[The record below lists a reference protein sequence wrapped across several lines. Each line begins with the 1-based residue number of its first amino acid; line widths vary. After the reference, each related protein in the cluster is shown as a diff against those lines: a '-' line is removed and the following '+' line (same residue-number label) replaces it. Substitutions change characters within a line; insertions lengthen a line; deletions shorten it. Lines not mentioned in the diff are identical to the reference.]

1 MVRCVWLLIILAALA
16 LLRPGAPAAA
26 QELRLGGHIQV
37 TETILAF
44 LVAGRITDVKVSEGD
59 EVKVGQVVAELD
71 KKLLAQEV
79 EAAQGALD
87 AVDADPTPKPKKLK
101 DADLKQARAALEVAR
116 LRLGYATLA
125 SPLAGVVLTR
135 AAQPGEVAAVGMP
148 IVTVA
153 DLDTVWFEGFVPEPD
168 LGRIRLGQK
177 AEVISDSFP
186 DQKFPGTVQYISPK
200 AEFTPKTV
208 ETYKERITLV
218 YRTKIKLANPERRL
232 KKGMP
237 AEAVVYL
244 DNR

>member
-1 MVRCVWLLIILAALA
+1 VVRYLRLLIIIAGLA
-16 LLRPGAPAAA
+16 LLGPGSPAAA

-37 TETILAF
+37 TETNLAF
-44 LVAGRITDVKVSEGD
+44 LVAGRLTEVKVSEGD
-59 EVKVGQVVAELD
+59 DVKMGQVVAELD

-87 AVDADPTPKPKKLK
+87 AADADPTPKPKKLK
-101 DADLKQARAALEVAR
+101 DAELKQARAALESAK
-116 LRLGYATLA
+116 LRLGYATLT

-135 AAQPGEVAAVGMP
+135 AAQPGEVVAVGMP

-168 LGRIRLGQK
+168 LGRLRLGQK
-177 AEVISDSFP
+177 AEVKSDSFP
-186 DQKFPGTVQYISPK
+186 DQKFLGTVHYISPK

-244 DNR
+244 DHR